1 MYFFYSEF
9 CDHCNMLIDTI
20 KKHNAEDTIKFVS
33 IDNLRSNGVKL
44 NSRIHSVPSI
54 FFKEQDRFIFGKEV
68 FDYLL
73 LPGSGILLKQPTK
86 KMNGENTIQNNDLDS
101 KDPVGIN
108 SYVGQSFENL
118 ENENELI
125 GNISM
130 FDTINGDQDNKDI
143 KPIMNIDDNDK
154 SHKKLPSMEQIM
166 KDRELELNS

>member
-1 MYFFYSEF
+1 MYLFYSEF

-33 IDNLRSNGVKL
+33 VDNLRSNGVKL

-54 FFKEQDRFIFGKEV
+54 FFKENDRFIFGKEV

-73 LPGSGILLKQPTK
+73 LPGSGILLKQSTK
-86 KMNGENTIQNNDLDS
+86 KMNTIKSNSLDS

-118 ENENELI
+118 ENEDELI

-130 FDTINGDQDNKDI
+130 FDTINGESDV
-143 KPIMNIDDNDK
+143 KPVLNVDDSDK

-166 KDRELELNS
+166 KDRELELKV